1 MSSAPDAE
9 QQESSAP
16 LDVTPGDASPPQTSG
31 GGDLTPPPGASEQ
44 AEAEIVG
51 PSTSTVFV
59 AGGSGFVGSE
69 ICRQVRVGDRS
80 RGLGDGQSLRAE
92 NGGSSRRVDY

>member
-1 MSSAPDAE
+1 MASAPDAE
-9 QQESSAP
+9 QQESGTP
-16 LDVTPGDASPPQTSG
+16 LEPTTGDAPPPQTSG

-69 ICRQVRVGDRS
+69 ICRQVRSVDKS
-80 RGLGDGQSLRAE
+80 RGSQLQ
-92 NGGSSRRVDY
+92 GG